1 MAFALVQTGTAG
13 GGTGSVSVTLSSTG
27 VDNLLVVAIIVQGT
41 IDSLLTLTDNQ
52 SNTYEIQSYVQAG
65 FRIYQCYG
73 VQITSGTTSI
83 TATFSGSSN
92 THRIQASEFSG
103 FGAGATNATVYDNTS
118 TGIGPAGSSAT
129 ALVAAFS
136 PSASGNLVV
145 ASYTLENQ
153 ASVPGWVAGTNY
165 TLAFDVLRV
174 FGQVY
179 RLSSG
184 TSETAPASVAV
195 HPAGV
200 RWCGRAISFK
210 VPTPVATPRSY
221 GFIIG

>member
-1 MAFALVQTGTAG
+1 LYKGTFD
-13 GGTGSVSVTLSSTG
+13 TLS
-27 VDNLLVVAIIVQGT
+27 
-41 IDSLLTLTDNQ
+41 TLTDNQ
-52 SNTYEIQSYVQAG
+52 GNTYEITTVVQNF

-118 TGIGPAGSSAT
+118 TGNGGPGTSTNASVT
-129 ALVAAFS
+129 AFA

-145 ASYTLENQ
+145 ASYTLNNQ
-153 ASVPGWVAGTNY
+153 GSVPGWVAGTNY

-184 TSETAPASVAV
+184 TSETAPASVAA
-195 HPAGV
+195 HPGGV
-200 RWCGRAISFK
+200 YWCGRAISFK
-210 VPTPVATPRSY
+210 APITSVERSY

>member
-1 MAFALVQTGTAG
+1 MLWC
-13 GGTGSVSVTLSSTG
+13 SKHK
-27 VDNLLVVAIIVQGT
+27 
-41 IDSLLTLTDNQ
+41 
-52 SNTYEIQSYVQAG
+52 
-65 FRIYQCYG
+65 R
-73 VQITSGTTSI
+73 TTSI

-103 FGAGATNATVYDNTS
+103 FGASATNANVYDNTS
-118 TGIGPAGSSAT
+118 TGTGGPGTSSNASVT
-129 ALVAAFS
+129 AFA

-145 ASYTLENQ
+145 ASYTLNNQ
-153 ASVPGWVAGTNY
+153 GIVPGWVAGTNY

-184 TSETAPASVAV
+184 TSETAPASMAAHV
-195 HPAGV
+195 GV
-200 RWCGRAISFK
+200 YWCGRAISFK
-210 VPTPVATPRSY
+210 APNLRLTRSY

>member
-27 VDNLLVVAIIVQGT
+27 VNNLLVVAIIVQGT
-41 IDSLLTLTDNQ
+41 TDSLLTLTDNQ
-52 SNTYEIQSYVQAG
+52 GNAYVITTVVAAV
-65 FRIYQCYG
+65 FRIYECYG
-73 VQITSGTTSI
+73 IQTTGSATSI

-103 FGAGATNATVYDNTS
+103 FGASPTNATVYDNTS
-118 TGIGPAGSSAT
+118 TGIGPPGTSAT
-129 ALVAAFS
+129 ALVTAFA

-145 ASYTLENQ
+145 ASYTLDNQ
-153 ASVPGWVAGTNY
+153 AIVPGWVAGTNY

-184 TSETAPASVAV
+184 TSETAPASVAAHV
-195 HPAGV
+195 GGV
-200 RWCGRAISFK
+200 RWVGRAISFK
-210 VPTPVATPRSY
+210 LPITSVERSY

>member
-13 GGTGSVSVTLSSTG
+13 GGTGSVSVTMASTG
-27 VDNLLVVAIIVQGT
+27 LKNLVVVTIIVQGT
-41 IDSLLTLTDNQ
+41 SDTLSTLTDNQ
-52 SNTYEIQSYVQAG
+52 GNTYEITTVVERY

-73 VQITSGTTSI
+73 VQITSGATSI

-103 FGAGATNATVYDNTS
+103 FGASATNANVYDNTS
-118 TGIGPAGSSAT
+118 TGTGGPGTSSNASVT
-129 ALVAAFS
+129 AFA

-145 ASYTLENQ
+145 ASYTLNNQ
-153 ASVPGWVAGTNY
+153 GIVPGWVAGINY

-184 TSETAPASVAV
+184 TSETAPASMAAHVG
-195 HPAGV
+195 GV
-200 RWCGRAISFK
+200 YWCGRAISFK